1 MSIVSLYCKVS
12 FIVRRRLRPQALLL
26 LTVRPSLAALLL
38 ATCTAPFGLAA
49 QDTVR
54 TLDEVEV
61 STQRAPST
69 VNTAAPTQVMTV
81 EKIEAQGAMQ
91 LSDAVKQMA
100 GVTLKDYGGV
110 GGMKTVSARGLG
122 TQFST
127 LTIDGVAVDNSQNGQ
142 VDLGRYLLG
151 NAAYVSFSQGQ
162 QQDDLL
168 SARAYAA
175 GNVLSMVSAEPTFFL
190 AERTNL
196 KVGMEAGSFG
206 MLSPQVLWA
215 QKWSRRLKSSLWVNY
230 LHSDG
235 DYPFTLYYTADRQG
249 QTSRERRQNS
259 AMRML
264 TADASLF
271 YTIAPKNTIIAKLH
285 YMRGM
290 HQLPG
295 SVVLYNQTPSAQST
309 REDELFAQA
318 RWRAERGRWKWQ
330 VLAKYTANND
340 MYEDSAYLQAI
351 DHYIS
356 NTYRKREGYASGS
369 ATAKAAE
376 WLDVGAAADAS
387 LSRLVSNLPYRND
400 VSRSNIAAVLNLR
413 AHCGPLTAT
422 GHLLATWVAD
432 RVADIDTMP
441 TYRKLTPYAG
451 LRWALS
457 DNLSLRYFYKE
468 TYRVP
473 NFSELYFFNSI
484 PRNLRPERARQH
496 NIGVAWVSE
505 HVQATADAYFNR
517 VKDKII
523 AKPSSN
529 MFYWS
534 MENLGLVH
542 TLGVDATADLALH
555 PFTLH
560 LNYSFAHAVDLSNP
574 NDSKTY
580 GYQIRYTPR
589 HSGGATARWESRWVN
604 LGASA
609 VIVGHR
615 YAYQQA
621 NLESYMPAYC
631 DLGLS
636 ADRKIDL
643 RWGTLRVQVMVQ
655 NLLDTQYEVV
665 LGYPMMGRNYRL
677 SLTYEL

>member
-1 MSIVSLYCKVS
+1 MSIVVEHIVS
-12 FIVRRRLRPQALLL
+12 FIVLLRRFIRLGSLLK
-26 LTVRPSLAALLL
+26 TLL
-38 ATCTAPFGLAA
+38 ASGVFFCFLSLSA
-49 QDTVR
+49 QNTDTTRKVEKR
-54 TLDEVEV
+54 LLDEVEV
-61 STQRAPST
+61 SAQRAPT
-69 VNTAAPTQVMTV
+69 EMRTAAPTQVV
-81 EKIEAQGAMQ
+81 DIEKLEHLGALQ

-110 GGMKTVSARGLG
+110 GGIKTVSARGLG
-122 TQFST
+122 SQFSAV
-127 LTIDGVAVDNSQNGQ
+127 TIDGIPIDDSQNGQ
-142 VDLGRYLLG
+142 VDLGRYALG
-151 NAAYVSFSQGQ
+151 NAAYVSFSHGQ
-162 QQDDLL
+162 EESPLL

-175 GNVLSMVSAEPTFFL
+175 GNTLNLETAEPQFWPG
-190 AERTNL
+190 ERVKL
-196 KVGMEAGSFG
+196 KAGLEGGSFG
-206 MLSPQVLWA
+206 FLSPTLQWE
-215 QKWSRRLKSSLWVNY
+215 QRWSKLLKSSLWVNY
-230 LHSDG
+230 LRSDG

-295 SVVLYNQTPSAQST
+295 PVVLYNQTPSAQST

-318 RWRAERGRWKWQ
+318 RWRTERGRWKWQ

-413 AHCGPLTAT
+413 AHRGPFTAT

-484 PRNLRPERARQH
+484 PLRGPGSTTSAWRGCRSTCRPRQTHTSTASRTKSSPSQAPTCSTGAWRTWGWCTPSGSTPRPTSPCIPSRCTSTTVSPTPWTLATPTTARPT
-496 NIGVAWVSE
+496 ATRYATRR
-505 HVQATADAYFNR
+505 ATAAAPR
-517 VKDKII
+517 R
-523 AKPSSN
+523 AGRAGGSTSERQRSS
-529 MFYWS
+529 W
-534 MENLGLVH
+534 G
-542 TLGVDATADLALH
+542 TAT
-555 PFTLH
+555 PT
-560 LNYSFAHAVDLSNP
+560 SRP
-574 NDSKTY
+574 TSKATC
-580 GYQIRYTPR
+580 RPTAT
-589 HSGGATARWESRWVN
+589 SGSAPTAR
-604 LGASA
+604 
-609 VIVGHR
+609 
-615 YAYQQA
+615 
-621 NLESYMPAYC
+621 
-631 DLGLS
+631 
-636 ADRKIDL
+636 
-643 RWGTLRVQVMVQ
+643 
-655 NLLDTQYEVV
+655 
-665 LGYPMMGRNYRL
+665 
-677 SLTYEL
+677 